1 MADWTIERVR
11 ALSTVDIRALQ
22 GNAVRLKN
30 EKITSMC
37 TEALAETGKTL
48 RARPPGTSPFG
59 ASAVA
64 ATAAAL
70 EAIVPETE
78 EEFSGSLRSNIS
90 QIAGRTAIASTF
102 TLSDLWYH
110 YVVCAFSAQEKP
122 GKGTAAHLFQ
132 ETKNPLHSL
141 QNVASAGADE
151 IWVADQLE
159 QFAEQCRQAK
169 VPRFG
174 FVKAKINIIIRAYP
188 MFAQVGAPD
197 DALAECCRGQE
208 DLRVFCDLARGT
220 LSDRDLATSA
230 RLSKTLEPKPFH
242 GISHKQMRSIV
253 LNSGLSSNVLPLD
266 SRWKRFLEEKA
277 QIPVEGDFGRADFY
291 LAVEDLLRQAL
302 ILILAKNPDFPVKD
316 LATLDAVVFE
326 YFD

>member
-30 EKITSMC
+30 EKITLMC
-37 TEALAETGKTL
+37 AEALAETGKTL

-59 ASAVA
+59 GSAVA
-64 ATAAAL
+64 AAAAAL

-78 EEFSGSLRSNIS
+78 EKFSGSLRRNIS
-90 QIAGRTAIASTF
+90 EITARAHIASRL

-122 GKGTAAHLFQ
+122 GKGTAAHLFE

-141 QNVASAGADE
+141 QDVASAGADE

-159 QFAEQCRQAK
+159 KFAEQCRQVK
-169 VPRFG
+169 VPRFS
-174 FVKAKINIIIRAYP
+174 FVKAKTNIVIRAYA
-188 MFAQVGAPD
+188 MFAQAGAPD
-197 DALAECCRGQE
+197 DALAACCRGQE

-230 RLSKTLEPKPFH
+230 RFSKILEPKPFH
-242 GISHKQMRSIV
+242 GVSHRQIRSIV

-266 SRWKRFLEEKA
+266 SRWKRFLEERV

-291 LAVEDLLRQAL
+291 LAVEDLVRQGL
-302 ILILAKNPDFPVKD
+302 LSILAKNPDFPVKD
-316 LATLDAVVFE
+316 LATLDAVVLE
-326 YFD
+326 YAD